1 MPFRYQAA
9 CFSSRCYHELL
20 FCRHQ
25 IFLTASQILTISLSL
40 TRHLVVGH
48 FRESDRARR
57 EEYNREL
64 QEMQER
70 VNQRPLLFEQQSQ
83 FTARRAAERKYAD
96 ILRSAGVDEA
106 LVQNLVTKEGGIVDA
121 ESDDELE
128 ETGSQINY
136 GGSRRSSGAEYRSG
150 IQAGNEDDS
159 GSDVE
164 EEIDEEDAEI

>member
-1 MPFRYQAA
+1 
-9 CFSSRCYHELL
+9 
-20 FCRHQ
+20 
-25 IFLTASQILTISLSL
+25 
-40 TRHLVVGH
+40 
-48 FRESDRARR
+48 
-57 EEYNREL
+57 
-64 QEMQER
+64 MQQR
-70 VNQRPLLFEQQSQ
+70 VNKRPLLFEQQSQ

-121 ESDDELE
+121 ESDDDLE

-150 IQAGNEDDS
+150 SQAGNIADDS

-164 EEIDEEDAEI
+164 EEFDEEDAEI